1 MFSQPYDSKRTIIIV
16 HGMLTSF
23 NFGRRSCAKYWM
35 HAQRQT
41 YDARNH
47 FLLYFISPKRDGV
60 NIKQKWKMERFREVL
75 IFLLNTLDA
84 IRRLKIWGKTS
95 NNPSQ
100 PLRHYTPQF

>member
-41 YDARNH
+41 YDA
-47 FLLYFISPKRDGV
+47 PKRDGV

-84 IRRLKIWGKTS
+84 ISRLKIWGKTS